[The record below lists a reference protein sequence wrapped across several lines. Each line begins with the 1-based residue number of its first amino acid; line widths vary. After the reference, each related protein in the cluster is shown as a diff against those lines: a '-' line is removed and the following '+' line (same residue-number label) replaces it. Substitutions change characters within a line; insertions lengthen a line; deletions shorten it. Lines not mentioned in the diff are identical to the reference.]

1 MTTKTVKPRVSTK
14 DELKRLA
21 EENEALKAMLANSS
35 ESSQEVTKIP
45 LDDLIPVMSLL
56 PYTLNLSTLGNG
68 KGKEIKF
75 TQYGQV
81 KQVLYQDVLGILEYH
96 YSFAEY
102 GYFIILDQRVIKRH
116 GLQET
121 YGKILT
127 KEKIDQIL
135 SGSKPA
141 YDLYSG
147 CNAEQQRIIVGMLI
161 EKLVDN
167 PDSVDLNLVDKI
179 SRASGVNIKQKADE
193 SREVAKIEKDE
204 E

>member
-35 ESSQEVTKIP
+35 ESFQEVTKIP

>member
-81 KQVLYQDVLGILEYH
+81 KQILYQDVLGILEYH